1 MSDAREIAFR
11 IALDIPNQGGKP
23 QDYLKTIEVQ
33 QLWSQI
39 VYKKPLGRKVTLSP
53 IEVAKAF
60 AAPSL
65 HDALSNTDIKA
76 LLKTTGHRR
85 LRYGAVWDDIEV
97 DEHSEATLHFARN
110 GRCERP
116 HEGQIL
122 R

>member
-1 MSDAREIAFR
+1 MYKSQYVYLAIAVAITVLASLSVFG
-11 IALDIPNQGGKP
+11 LLLGWWKP
-23 QDYLKTIEVQ
+23 
-33 QLWSQI
+33 
-39 VYKKPLGRKVTLSP
+39 GRNVTLSP

-65 HDALSNTDIKA
+65 QDAHSNADIKT

-85 LRYGAVWDDIEV
+85 LRYGAVRDDIEV
-97 DEHSEATLHFARN
+97 DEHSEAMLHFARN

-116 HEGQIL
+116 QEGQIL